1 MRKTEGRSQPR
12 IITIS
17 RIIRRENDLND
28 LTLLFNPLPPP
39 SPTAPPPSS
48 RQGVLLIPAGGRAR
62 HLSPACCL
70 TQAKSADVDPLLTAW
85 SWICSFVLLRLLIVF
100 SLLRLLFKDCFCSGL
115 SCSLISFVF
124 FLRQIFF
131 WSCSFL
137 SSACAFHYLMF
148 LSSCFCFRVPF
159 PFRHFLLSFVLESSC
174 FLCVL
179 FLLLFSKHSLWLVHV
194 SPPYS

>member
-1 MRKTEGRSQPR
+1 M
-12 IITIS
+12 
-17 RIIRRENDLND
+17 
-28 LTLLFNPLPPP
+28 
-39 SPTAPPPSS
+39 
-48 RQGVLLIPAGGRAR
+48 
-62 HLSPACCL
+62 
-70 TQAKSADVDPLLTAW
+70 
-85 SWICSFVLLRLLIVF
+85 RLLIVF

-174 FLCVL
+174 FFCVFCFCCCLASIHFGLFMCLRLIVSVRSAMFFPCSQVVDL
-179 FLLLFSKHSLWLVHV
+179 FLPLTGLKFILFFPCRHV
-194 SPPYS
+194 SLFIPLINV